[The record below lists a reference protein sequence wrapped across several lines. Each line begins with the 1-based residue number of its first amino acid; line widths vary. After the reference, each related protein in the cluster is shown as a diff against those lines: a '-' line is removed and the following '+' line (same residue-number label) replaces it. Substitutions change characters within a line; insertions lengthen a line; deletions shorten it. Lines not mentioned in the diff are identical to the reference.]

1 MDSAGTKLL
10 VLCTIAVAATY
21 AGAYAYT
28 QPLAQST
35 SLDASL
41 RHGGERTSTPLR
53 PRPEHALK
61 TTAAKYKDG
70 TYTGSGANPYGTL
83 SVSVTIAG
91 GRISSVMITSYN
103 MHYPLSFIDPF
114 MNKEMI
120 KNQTYR
126 VYAVSGATASSD
138 NFAEAVYF
146 ALQKAKV

>member
-1 MDSAGTKLL
+1 VTDASGAKLL
-10 VLCTIAVAATY
+10 ILCTLAVGAIYTGAYVYTTPRSHAASATTVSSAHRQRNSGSSAVAP
-21 AGAYAYT
+21 AGSRRA
-28 QPLAQST
+28 
-35 SLDASL
+35 
-41 RHGGERTSTPLR
+41 E
-53 PRPEHALK
+53 
-61 TTAAKYKDG
+61 YKDG